1 MNDRFI
7 GIDFGLSKVWLSIS
21 DPLKIISI
29 PLKVIKYKNRKEL
42 LSKLQEIA
50 LENDVKSFVVGY
62 PLNMNNK
69 KNEMTKL
76 VDDFF
81 VELKNLNF
89 NVFLQDERLSSE
101 SAKKIMREQNIKTGN
116 NKEHIDLSAS
126 TIILQSFLDKGIINE
141 WEKFDSLFIKWI
153 NVRFIISTFSL
164 GFFSLDIFN
173 STFQN
178 FLPTNKAFRK
188 DDTFLFSRF
197 RKLCYNNSLGSS

>member
-7 GIDFGLSKVWLSIS
+7 GIDFGLSKVGLSIS

-50 LENDVKSFVVGY
+50 LENNVKSFVVGY

-101 SAKKIMREQNIKTGN
+101 SAKKIMLEQNIKTGN
-116 NKEHIDLSAS
+116 NKEHIDLIAS
-126 TIILQSFLDKGIINE
+126 TIILQSFLDKGVINE
-141 WEKFDSLFIKWI
+141 
-153 NVRFIISTFSL
+153 
-164 GFFSLDIFN
+164 
-173 STFQN
+173 
-178 FLPTNKAFRK
+178 
-188 DDTFLFSRF
+188 
-197 RKLCYNNSLGSS
+197 

>member
-7 GIDFGLSKVWLSIS
+7 GIDFGLSKVGLSIS

-76 VDDFF
+76 VDDLF

-116 NKEHIDLSAS
+116 NKEHIDLIAS
-126 TIILQSFLDKGIINE
+126 TIILQSFLDKGVIDE
-141 WEKFDSLFIKWI
+141 
-153 NVRFIISTFSL
+153 
-164 GFFSLDIFN
+164 
-173 STFQN
+173 
-178 FLPTNKAFRK
+178 
-188 DDTFLFSRF
+188 
-197 RKLCYNNSLGSS
+197 

>member
-7 GIDFGLSKVWLSIS
+7 GIDFGLSKVGLSIS

-101 SAKKIMREQNIKTGN
+101 SAKKIMLEQNIKTGN
-116 NKEHIDLSAS
+116 NKEHIDLIAS

-141 WEKFDSLFIKWI
+141 
-153 NVRFIISTFSL
+153 
-164 GFFSLDIFN
+164 
-173 STFQN
+173 
-178 FLPTNKAFRK
+178 
-188 DDTFLFSRF
+188 
-197 RKLCYNNSLGSS
+197 

>member
-1 MNDRFI
+1 MNNRFI
-7 GIDFGLSKVWLSIS
+7 GIDFGLSKVGLSIS

-42 LSKLQEIA
+42 LKKLQEIA

-76 VDDFF
+76 VDDLF

-116 NKEHIDLSAS
+116 NKEHIDLIAS
-126 TIILQSFLDKGIINE
+126 TIILQSFLDKGVINE
-141 WEKFDSLFIKWI
+141 
-153 NVRFIISTFSL
+153 
-164 GFFSLDIFN
+164 
-173 STFQN
+173 
-178 FLPTNKAFRK
+178 
-188 DDTFLFSRF
+188 
-197 RKLCYNNSLGSS
+197 

>member
-7 GIDFGLSKVWLSIS
+7 GIDFGLSKVGLSIS

-42 LSKLQEIA
+42 LRKLQEIA
-50 LENDVKSFVVGY
+50 LENGVKSFVVGY

-116 NKEHIDLSAS
+116 NKEHIDLIAS
-126 TIILQSFLDKGIINE
+126 TIILQSFLDKGVINE
-141 WEKFDSLFIKWI
+141 
-153 NVRFIISTFSL
+153 
-164 GFFSLDIFN
+164 
-173 STFQN
+173 
-178 FLPTNKAFRK
+178 
-188 DDTFLFSRF
+188 
-197 RKLCYNNSLGSS
+197 

>member
-1 MNDRFI
+1 MSGFINDRLI
-7 GIDFGLSKVWLSIS
+7 GIDFGLSKVGLSIS

-42 LSKLQEIA
+42 LKKLQEIA

-116 NKEHIDLSAS
+116 NKEHIDLIAS
-126 TIILQSFLDKGIINE
+126 TIILQSFLDKGVINE
-141 WEKFDSLFIKWI
+141 
-153 NVRFIISTFSL
+153 
-164 GFFSLDIFN
+164 
-173 STFQN
+173 
-178 FLPTNKAFRK
+178 
-188 DDTFLFSRF
+188 
-197 RKLCYNNSLGSS
+197 

>member
-1 MNDRFI
+1 MTDRLI
-7 GIDFGLSKVWLSIS
+7 GVDFGLSKVGLSIS

-29 PLKVIKYKNRKEL
+29 PLKVIKYKKKEEL
-42 LSKLQEIA
+42 LRKLQEIA
-50 LENDVKSFVVGY
+50 LENDVKSFVIGY

-116 NKEHIDLSAS
+116 NKEHIDLIAS
-126 TIILQSFLDKGIINE
+126 TIILQSFLDKGVINE
-141 WEKFDSLFIKWI
+141 
-153 NVRFIISTFSL
+153 
-164 GFFSLDIFN
+164 
-173 STFQN
+173 
-178 FLPTNKAFRK
+178 
-188 DDTFLFSRF
+188 
-197 RKLCYNNSLGSS
+197 

>member
-7 GIDFGLSKVWLSIS
+7 GIDFGLSKVGLSIS

-76 VDDFF
+76 VDDLF

-116 NKEHIDLSAS
+116 NKEHIDLIAS

-141 WEKFDSLFIKWI
+141 
-153 NVRFIISTFSL
+153 
-164 GFFSLDIFN
+164 
-173 STFQN
+173 
-178 FLPTNKAFRK
+178 
-188 DDTFLFSRF
+188 
-197 RKLCYNNSLGSS
+197 

>member
-1 MNDRFI
+1 MNDRLI
-7 GIDFGLSKVWLSIS
+7 GIDFGLSKVGLSIS

-116 NKEHIDLSAS
+116 NKEHIDLIAS
-126 TIILQSFLDKGIINE
+126 TIILQSFLDKGS
-141 WEKFDSLFIKWI
+141 F
-153 NVRFIISTFSL
+153 
-164 GFFSLDIFN
+164 
-173 STFQN
+173 
-178 FLPTNKAFRK
+178 
-188 DDTFLFSRF
+188 
-197 RKLCYNNSLGSS
+197 

>member
-7 GIDFGLSKVWLSIS
+7 GIDFGLSKVGLSIS

-50 LENDVKSFVVGY
+50 LENDVKSFVIGY

-76 VDDFF
+76 VDDLF

-116 NKEHIDLSAS
+116 NKEHIDLIAS

-141 WEKFDSLFIKWI
+141 
-153 NVRFIISTFSL
+153 
-164 GFFSLDIFN
+164 
-173 STFQN
+173 
-178 FLPTNKAFRK
+178 
-188 DDTFLFSRF
+188 
-197 RKLCYNNSLGSS
+197 

>member
-7 GIDFGLSKVWLSIS
+7 GIDFGLSKVGLSIS

-42 LSKLQEIA
+42 LRKLQEIA
-50 LENDVKSFVVGY
+50 LENDVKSFVIGY

-116 NKEHIDLSAS
+116 NKEHIDLIAS
-126 TIILQSFLDKGIINE
+126 TIILQSFLDKGEINE
-141 WEKFDSLFIKWI
+141 WKKFD
-153 NVRFIISTFSL
+153 
-164 GFFSLDIFN
+164 
-173 STFQN
+173 
-178 FLPTNKAFRK
+178 
-188 DDTFLFSRF
+188 
-197 RKLCYNNSLGSS
+197 

>member
-7 GIDFGLSKVWLSIS
+7 GIDFRLSKVGLSIS

-42 LSKLQEIA
+42 LNKLQEIA
-50 LENDVKSFVVGY
+50 LENDVKSFVVRY

-116 NKEHIDLSAS
+116 NKEHIDLIAS
-126 TIILQSFLDKGIINE
+126 TIILQSFLDKGVINE
-141 WEKFDSLFIKWI
+141 
-153 NVRFIISTFSL
+153 
-164 GFFSLDIFN
+164 
-173 STFQN
+173 
-178 FLPTNKAFRK
+178 
-188 DDTFLFSRF
+188 
-197 RKLCYNNSLGSS
+197 

>member
-7 GIDFGLSKVWLSIS
+7 GIDFGLSKVGLSIS

-76 VDDFF
+76 VDDLF
-81 VELKNLNF
+81 VDLKNLNF

-116 NKEHIDLSAS
+116 NKEHIDLIAS
-126 TIILQSFLDKGIINE
+126 TIILQSFLDKGVIDE
-141 WEKFDSLFIKWI
+141 
-153 NVRFIISTFSL
+153 
-164 GFFSLDIFN
+164 
-173 STFQN
+173 
-178 FLPTNKAFRK
+178 
-188 DDTFLFSRF
+188 
-197 RKLCYNNSLGSS
+197 

>member
-1 MNDRFI
+1 MNDRLI
-7 GIDFGLSKVWLSIS
+7 GIDFGLSKVGLSIS

-50 LENDVKSFVVGY
+50 LENDVKSFVIGY

-116 NKEHIDLSAS
+116 NKQHIDLIAS
-126 TIILQSFLDKGIINE
+126 TIILQSFLDKGVINE
-141 WEKFDSLFIKWI
+141 
-153 NVRFIISTFSL
+153 
-164 GFFSLDIFN
+164 
-173 STFQN
+173 
-178 FLPTNKAFRK
+178 
-188 DDTFLFSRF
+188 
-197 RKLCYNNSLGSS
+197 